1 MQAGQGDLGDGPA
14 TGSGGDPMERGGPQ
28 GPAPRH
34 PLLDIRPAG
43 APSHPMLEAA
53 LLFAAFYL
61 AAFLPADPSAMGRSL
76 GRIGFH
82 LLLLADTLPKALLVL
97 YMMSR
102 AEGPAAF
109 GLGRMRRRDLGR
121 GLMVALGALALV
133 ALPSLAMGS
142 LGLTNPLLG
151 AALRPSTPAVA
162 VVLVVLVSSLSVG
175 YSEELFFRVFL
186 IRRLRQAGFPAP
198 WALLASSLLFG
209 SAHGL
214 QGPLGLALGTLLGLW
229 FAWRW
234 HRSGNIHEIALGH
247 AIYDALVILF
257 TLYR

>member
-1 MQAGQGDLGDGPA
+1 M
-14 TGSGGDPMERGGPQ
+14 GSGGDPMERSGSESPASGPPFL
-28 GPAPRH
+28 G
-34 PLLDIRPAG
+34 IRPLG
-43 APSHPMLEAA
+43 APSHPLLEAA

-61 AAFLPADPSAMGRSL
+61 AAFLPADPGSLGRSL

-82 LLLLADTLPKALLVL
+82 LLLVADTLPKALLVL

-109 GLGRMRRRDLGR
+109 GLSRLRTQDLAR
-121 GLMVALGALALV
+121 GVMVALGALALV
-133 ALPSLAMGS
+133 ALPSLALGS

-151 AALRPSTPAVA
+151 AARHPSAPAAA
-162 VVLVVLVSSLSVG
+162 VVLVILVSSLSVG
-175 YSEELFFRVFL
+175 YSEELFFRAFL

-234 HRSGNIHEIALGH
+234 HRSGDIHEIALGH